1 METMKTKHQKK
12 NIEMSKN
19 SNLLLRFACHISFK
33 AGVCRPCDTI
43 ELTATWK
50 FSSSRRVE
58 KVCADLQLFWGV
70 VFSLFLLK
78 KFGLR
83 NNVKVS
89 D

>member
-19 SNLLLRFACHISFK
+19 SNLLLRLTCHISFK
-33 AGVCRPCDTI
+33 AEVCRPCDTI

-58 KVCADLQLFWGV
+58 KVCADLQLFLGGG
-70 VFSLFLLK
+70 SLFLLK

-83 NNVKVS
+83 KNVKVS